1 MSRSIFASIAV
12 AVIVS
17 AFGAAQAGPPHCPPG
32 HAKKGWCA
40 PGGGSTVY
48 VVPRDY
54 RRVDDWRRHGLPAPR
69 RGHVYAVYEDE
80 VYLVLEATREVA
92 EAIGAVA
99 RVLR

>member
-1 MSRSIFASIAV
+1 MRKPILAALAAAAAIA
-12 AVIVS
+12 
-17 AFGAAQAGPPHCPPG
+17 AFGGAQAGPPHCPPG
-32 HAKKGWCA
+32 HAKKGWCS
-40 PGGGSTVY
+40 PGEGRVVY

-54 RRVDDWRRHGLPAPR
+54 RRVDDWRRHGLPDPR
-69 RGHVYAVYEDE
+69 PGYVYAVYDEE